1 MKCPLRRRAGEET
14 GAGMSRENAVW
25 MRPKEDASRSLL
37 MGRWIDPARMPHP
50 STSIV
55 LLDPRF
61 EHSGMTFVT
70 QLEALQ
76 SSRWKVP
83 RQTSPKTT
91 AQLVAPAHEGP
102 NEVAA
107 STSLV
112 NMN

>member
-1 MKCPLRRRAGEET
+1 
-14 GAGMSRENAVW
+14 
-25 MRPKEDASRSLL
+25 
-37 MGRWIDPARMPHP
+37 
-50 STSIV
+50 
-55 LLDPRF
+55 
-61 EHSGMTFVT
+61 MTFVT